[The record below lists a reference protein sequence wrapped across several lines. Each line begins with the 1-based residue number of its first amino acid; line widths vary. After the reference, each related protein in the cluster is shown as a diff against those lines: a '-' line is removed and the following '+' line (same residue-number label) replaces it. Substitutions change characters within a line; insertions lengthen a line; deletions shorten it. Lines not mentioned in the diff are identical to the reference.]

1 MCHAPDSVRFH
12 AGTKLSPPA
21 GHSARGGMGDLRVTF
36 LGCCSEASAGMPVG
50 RAGLRGRAECG
61 H

>member
-50 RAGLRGRAECG
+50 RAGLRGS
-61 H
+61 